1 MVMIFL
7 HYISILIEA
16 IIAILGLMILLNKK
30 KRYGLCF
37 FITFAIY
44 VVYDLARALNW
55 SVSTN
60 LLYVSF
66 FVASVSALW
75 AVWEVYNKK

>member
-1 MVMIFL
+1 MELIFI
-7 HYISILIEA
+7 HYLSILIEV

-44 VVYDLARALNW
+44 VVYDLARLMTW
-55 SVSTN
+55 SISTN

-66 FVASVSALW
+66 FIASVSALW
-75 AVWEVYNKK
+75 GMWELYSKR